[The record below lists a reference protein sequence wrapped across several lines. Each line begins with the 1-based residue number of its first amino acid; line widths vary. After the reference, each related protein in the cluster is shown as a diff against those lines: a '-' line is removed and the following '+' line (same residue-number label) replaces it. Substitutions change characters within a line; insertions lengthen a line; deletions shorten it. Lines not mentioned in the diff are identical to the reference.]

1 MKKKSFEFLL
11 GPLTNTFSIVAVD
24 PSTKQVGVAVES
36 RAFAVGAV
44 VPWVRAGVG
53 AVATQART
61 FARYGPLLLDALAK
75 GEYPQAALDAA
86 LASDSL
92 AANRQ
97 IGIVSADGEVA
108 NHTGTECMEWAGAR
122 TGQGFSIQGNL
133 LAGAGVVDSMADAF
147 TTSSGSLAERLLAS
161 LEAGQEAGGD
171 KRGQQ
176 SAALVVEQLGYE
188 NIGALGVDRLID
200 LRVDDHTEPIKE
212 LRRLFGIWQA
222 GDLQAQAM
230 RRYNEADY
238 SAAMDIMAEANDKFP
253 DTSMILYN
261 LACFECLS
269 GLSTESLNHLR
280 QAIKLD
286 SSTRELAKNDTDF
299 ESIRDMPEFADLVSD

>member
-1 MKKKSFEFLL
+1 MKKRSSEFPL
-11 GPLTNTFSIVAVD
+11 GPLINTFSIVAAD
-24 PSTKQVGVAVES
+24 PSTKQVGVAVQS
-36 RAFAVGAV
+36 KYFAVGAV

-53 AVATQART
+53 AVATQARGL
-61 FARYGPLLLDALAK
+61 ARYGPLLLDALA
-75 GEYPQAALDAA
+75 EDEHPQTALDTA
-86 LASDSL
+86 LASDPN
-92 AANRQ
+92 ATHRQ
-97 IGIVSADGEVA
+97 IGIVSAGGEAA
-108 NHTGTECMEWAGAR
+108 NYTGTECFDWAGAR

-133 LAGAGVVDSMADAF
+133 LAGAGVVDCMADAF

-176 SAALVVEQLGYE
+176 SAALLVEQLGYE
-188 NIGALGVDRLID
+188 DIGAEGIDRLVD

-212 LRRLFGIWQA
+212 LRRLYGLWQVR
-222 GDLQAQAM
+222 DLQAQAM

-238 SAAMDIMAEANDKFP
+238 SAAVDIMSEANERFP
-253 DTSMILYN
+253 DTSLILYN

-269 GLSTESLNHLR
+269 GLSTESITHLR

-286 SSTRELAKNDTDF
+286 SSMREIAKNDSDF
-299 ESIRDMPEFADLVSD
+299 ESIRDIPEFAELMSA

>member
-1 MKKKSFEFLL
+1 MKKKSSKFPL

-36 RAFAVGAV
+36 KYFAVGAV
-44 VPWVRAGVG
+44 VPWVHAGIG
-53 AVATQART
+53 AVATQANVR
-61 FARYGPLLLDALAK
+61 ARFGSLILDALAK
-75 GEYPQAALDAA
+75 GERPQVALDAV
-86 LASDSL
+86 LASDSN
-92 AANRQ
+92 AAYRQ
-97 IGIVSADGEVA
+97 IGIVSADGDVA
-108 NHTGTECMEWAGAR
+108 HHTGTECREWAGAR

-147 TTSSGSLAERLLAS
+147 TASSGSLAERLLAS

-176 SAALVVEQLGYE
+176 SAALIVEQLGYE
-188 NIGALGVDRLID
+188 NIGALGIDRLVD

-212 LRRLFGIWQA
+212 LRRLFGIWQS
-222 GDLQAQAM
+222 GDLQAQAL
-230 RRYNEADY
+230 RRYNDADY
-238 SAAMDIMAEANDKFP
+238 PAAMEIMAEANERFP
-253 DTSMILYN
+253 HTSMILYN

-269 GLSTESLNHLR
+269 GLSTESINHLR

-286 SSTRELAKNDTDF
+286 SSMRELAKNDSDF
-299 ESIRDMPEFADLVSD
+299 GPIRDMPEFADLVSD